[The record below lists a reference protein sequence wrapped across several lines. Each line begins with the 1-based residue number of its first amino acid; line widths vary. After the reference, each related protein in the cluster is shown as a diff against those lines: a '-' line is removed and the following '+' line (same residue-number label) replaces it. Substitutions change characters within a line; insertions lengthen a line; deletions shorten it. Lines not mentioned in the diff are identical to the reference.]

1 MNDDLEE
8 NEEESE
14 WDQIE
19 FLNEMTIVEKINPII
34 HLKDGFSYIQTNFP
48 EYYQSLISF
57 LSKEDMKILRECI
70 RRTEILINKKEN
82 K

>member
-1 MNDDLEE
+1 LNDDLEE

-14 WDQIE
+14 WDQLE

-34 HLKDGFSYIQTNFP
+34 YLKDGFAFVQSNFP
-48 EYYQSLISF
+48 DYYQNLIGLF
-57 LSKEDMKILRECI
+57 SKEDMKILRECI
-70 RRTEILINKKEN
+70 RKAEIAVNKKDI